1 MDNGILE
8 ECHRSG
14 CSYGELCNISHRD
27 VEMIWWGICE
37 MWSVMDVTTKLME
50 GQLDASWSVIH
61 CTRDQMA
68 QMQTT
73 RNSNLLC
80 IRNVSLWEFVF
91 WTDLSPGEFR
101 SRNTVV
107 TRCAHIVPF
116 RVFCCPWRLVDDC
129 ILHNKIFMSLSLLTV
144 TSNTWSQFRRNII
157 LNPFC
162 TSSNQSDSLIFLTCR
177 GIYWRKTQMKR
188 RTSSCKSVVLHN
200 HHWQINRSLSIN
212 YCVCTQ
218 L

>member
-1 MDNGILE
+1 M
-8 ECHRSG
+8 
-14 CSYGELCNISHRD
+14 
-27 VEMIWWGICE
+27 
-37 MWSVMDVTTKLME
+37 
-50 GQLDASWSVIH
+50 
-61 CTRDQMA
+61 
-68 QMQTT
+68 
-73 RNSNLLC
+73 
-80 IRNVSLWEFVF
+80 F

-129 ILHNKIFMSLSLLTV
+129 ILYNKIFMSLSLLTV

-162 TSSNQSDSLIFLTCR
+162 TSSNQSDTMIFLTCR

-188 RTSSCKSVVLHN
+188 RTFSCKSVVLHN

-212 YCVCTQ
+212 YCMHTALTGNLFMTVCLVTEIEMYLFILQ
-218 L
+218 ERTDGTKIWRPKWQN